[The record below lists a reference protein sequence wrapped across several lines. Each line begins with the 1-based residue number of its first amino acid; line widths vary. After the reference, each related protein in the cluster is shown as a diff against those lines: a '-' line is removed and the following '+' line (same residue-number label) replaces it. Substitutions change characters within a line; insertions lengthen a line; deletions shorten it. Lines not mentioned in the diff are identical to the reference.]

1 VSCGFQNGRQVN
13 WRNIL
18 KTAPTVLAII
28 NTIIRIGAVMIVPRH
43 RRPTSAMAWLV
54 TVFALPI
61 PGTLA
66 FMLFG
71 STKLPQARRD
81 KQSEINSY
89 IVDTTEGL
97 DLVRKDESWPKWF
110 ESVVELNKT
119 LGAMPLVGG
128 NTARLLPDYAAS
140 IDEMTS
146 AVEKAERYVHAEF
159 YILTRDDSTRAF
171 FDALK
176 AAHDRGVTVR
186 VLYDHWATILNPQGR
201 PTRKWLREN
210 GIPFREML
218 PFKPF
223 RSSWR
228 RPDLRNHRKVL
239 VIDGTLGFM
248 GSQNMID
255 PSYNKKGNIKRG
267 LQWKDLMVRLQ
278 GPVVAG
284 VNAIFVTD
292 WFAETGELLA
302 READP
307 IHQVDADTTLDCQV
321 VPSGPGFDK
330 ENNLRLFNA
339 LVYSAQRRLV
349 VVSPYFVPDD
359 SMLYAITTAAERGV
373 EVQLFASA
381 VADQAMVY
389 HAQRS
394 YYETLL
400 DAGVRIF
407 LYEEPIVLHAKHF
420 TVDDEVAVVGSSNMD
435 MRSFSLNFE
444 VSLMV
449 RGRTFVDELRA
460 VEDDYRAHSHELTL
474 EEWRARPMP
483 MHIVDNVA
491 RLTATVQ

>member
-1 VSCGFQNGRQVN
+1 VD
-13 WRNIL
+13 WRKLL
-18 KTAPTVLAII
+18 KAVPTVLAVI
-28 NTIIRIGAVMIVPRH
+28 NIIIRIAAVVRIPRD

-61 PGTLA
+61 PGALL
-66 FMLFG
+66 FLLFG
-71 STKLPQARRD
+71 STKLPQDRRD

-89 IVDTTEGL
+89 IVDTTSGL
-97 DLVRKDESWPKWF
+97 DLVRQDSTWPKWL
-110 ESVVELNKT
+110 ESVVELNTT

-128 NTARLLPDYAAS
+128 NTAEILPDYAPS
-140 IDEMTS
+140 IAAMTR
-146 AVEKAERYVHAEF
+146 AVEKAERYVHVEF
-159 YILTRDDSTRAF
+159 YILTRDDTTAGFFAALADARA
-171 FDALK
+171 
-176 AAHDRGVTVR
+176 RGVIVR
-186 VLYDHWATILNPQGR
+186 VLYDHIAT
-201 PTRKWLREN
+201 LRHPYFAQTKAFLRDAD
-210 GIPFREML
+210 IPFREML

-223 RSSWR
+223 RSAWR

-239 VIDGTLGFM
+239 VVDGIVGFM
-248 GSQNMID
+248 GSQNMVD

-292 WFAETGELLA
+292 WYAETGELLT
-302 READP
+302 RETDP
-307 IHQVDADTTLDCQV
+307 VHEAPTDNAIDCQV

-339 LVYSAQRRLV
+339 LVYSAQKRLV
-349 VVSPYFVPDD
+349 IVSPYFVPDD

-373 EVQLFASA
+373 EVQLFGCE
-381 VADQAMVY
+381 VADQVVVY

-394 YYETLL
+394 YYDTLL
-400 DAGVRIF
+400 EAGVRIF
-407 LYEEPIVLHAKHF
+407 LYEKPVVLHAKHF
-420 TVDDEVAVVGSSNMD
+420 TVDDDVAVVGSSNMD

-449 RGRTFVDELRA
+449 RGRDFVTRLRD
-460 VEDDYRAHSHELTL
+460 VENQYRAHSRELTL
-474 EEWRARPMP
+474 DEWRTRTAKSQ
-483 MHIVDNVA
+483 VLDNVA